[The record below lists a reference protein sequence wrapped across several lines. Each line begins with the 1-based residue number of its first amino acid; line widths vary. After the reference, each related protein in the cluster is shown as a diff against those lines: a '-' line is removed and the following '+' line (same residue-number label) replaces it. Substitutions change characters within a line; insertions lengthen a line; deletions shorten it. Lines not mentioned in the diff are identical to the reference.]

1 MTRGRQ
7 RWFADGGS
15 GEVVVL
21 QRRWWMMNDL
31 VCLNRLLNKRMEEGL
46 FDPSPS
52 AETREFLSKP
62 LFAGHGLFPIL
73 LLALIF
79 YSGLPSITGRSIR
92 HRTVR
97 QRRDLIQT
105 LDQYALAFKP
115 ASKSSAWILNKF
127 RSRPS
132 NTGPSSNNEIPP
144 EIPNP
149 PKNPTVD
156 NNLSGRKRSWAIP
169 DDECDNWSE
178 DVIEFLKHGDTPFCY
193 SAVFFRDVKLDKLF
207 WGWTGRLMTW
217 RRREMEKNPSNVFR
231 WSILPPQF
239 FDVLVSSITKNALC
253 YGNRKMRPYPSFFD
267 VDYVFIRL
275 CIKNQEWSLVRVD
288 LRNMSMVWYCIES
301 ESFGGDT
308 YRSFVLPKLKQMGVY
323 FSALLVNMC
332 FWKKTRQPE
341 GYLIFEVNDD
351 FAQTDVSLAADEG
364 LYVCMLME
372 HLVTGKPINASGDLK
387 LELKKYRRFMADLMY
402 FWRILPR

>member
-1 MTRGRQ
+1 MS
-7 RWFADGGS
+7 D
-15 GEVVVL
+15 EY
-21 QRRWWMMNDL
+21 
-31 VCLNRLLNKRMEEGL
+31 
-46 FDPSPS
+46 
-52 AETREFLSKP
+52 
-62 LFAGHGLFPIL
+62 
-73 LLALIF
+73 
-79 YSGLPSITGRSIR
+79 YS
-92 HRTVR
+92 
-97 QRRDLIQT
+97 Q
-105 LDQYALAFKP
+105 P
-115 ASKSSAWILNKF
+115 APKSSAWILNKF

-132 NTGPSSNNEIPP
+132 NTGPSSSNNEIPP
-144 EIPNP
+144 QIPNP

-156 NNLSGRKRSWAIP
+156 NNLSGRKSSWAIP

-193 SAVFFRDVKLDKLF
+193 SVVFFRDVKLDKLF
-207 WGWTGRLMTW
+207 WGTLLGERNYGRLNEMHVEGWTGRLMTW
-217 RRREMEKNPSNVFR
+217 RRREMEKNPSNDFR

-253 YGNRKMRPYPSFFD
+253 YGNGKMRPYPSFFD
-267 VDYVFIRL
+267 VDYVFVPL

-301 ESFGGDT
+301 ESFGGDK

-341 GYLIFEVNDD
+341 GYLVFEVNDD
-351 FAQTDVSLAADEG
+351 FVQTDVSLVADEG

>member
-1 MTRGRQ
+1 MSDEYYSQ
-7 RWFADGGS
+7 
-15 GEVVVL
+15 
-21 QRRWWMMNDL
+21 
-31 VCLNRLLNKRMEEGL
+31 
-46 FDPSPS
+46 P
-52 AETREFLSKP
+52 
-62 LFAGHGLFPIL
+62 
-73 LLALIF
+73 AL
-79 YSGLPSITGRSIR
+79 
-92 HRTVR
+92 
-97 QRRDLIQT
+97 
-105 LDQYALAFKP
+105 
-115 ASKSSAWILNKF
+115 KSSAWILNKF

-132 NTGPSSNNEIPP
+132 NTGPSSSNNEIPP

-169 DDECDNWSE
+169 DNECDNWSE

-207 WGWTGRLMTW
+207 W
-217 RRREMEKNPSNVFR
+217 
-231 WSILPPQF
+231 
-239 FDVLVSSITKNALC
+239 
-253 YGNRKMRPYPSFFD
+253 
-267 VDYVFIRL
+267 
-275 CIKNQEWSLVRVD
+275 D

-301 ESFGGDT
+301 ESFGGDK

-387 LELKKYRRFMADLMY
+387 LELKNIDVL
-402 FWRILPR
+402 WLI